1 MFAQV
6 FLLLMCARIILADSV
21 KSLYCV
27 FVAACLPT
35 ATLAALFACAAHSR
49 QDRRSENQK
58 TAAEQE
64 DVDTAT
70 TSNYTITQ
78 A

>member
-1 MFAQV
+1 MFMQV
-6 FLLLMCARIILADSV
+6 FLFLMCARIILADSV

-27 FVAACLPT
+27 FVATSLPT
-35 ATLAALFACAAHSR
+35 ATPRSPVCMCSYSR
-49 QDRRSENQK
+49 QDSENPK

>member
-1 MFAQV
+1 MFMQV
-6 FLLLMCARIILADSV
+6 FLFLMCARIILADSV

-27 FVAACLPT
+27 FVATSLPT
-35 ATLAALFACAAHSR
+35 ATPRSPVCMCSYSR
-49 QDRRSENQK
+49 QDRRSRNPK